1 MDAIMPATAQSG
13 ESSRLRRSWL
23 KDLAGA
29 AALAAGLSLTVALF
43 ADPGAMYLATALAL
57 LVAGTAGLALL
68 APRALARHHPHD
80 TLGSANRV
88 TLLRAAGLAPLA
100 ALAVGA
106 AEPALAWFAVTLA
119 TALAVLDGVDGRL
132 ARRTGLSSA
141 FGARFDMETD
151 ALLIL
156 VLSVLVWAWGKAGAW
171 VLLSGVLR
179 YAFVAAA
186 AVWAWLGGALPSS
199 RRRQTVCVL
208 QVVCLILPLVP
219 SMPPEAGAGVAG
231 FGLAAL
237 VGSFLVDV
245 RWLRAHRT
253 PAGGLAAALACL
265 WLGSAAAPALAAPA
279 RYEIDPSHLSIGF
292 LVDHVGYAKTL
303 GMFRKASGSYAFD
316 EATGALTDVRIVI
329 ETASVFT
336 NDEARDGHLRG
347 KDFLDSQRHPSM
359 VFTAT
364 KARRVAERRFV
375 IDGQLQLLGRQ
386 RPVSLEAT
394 WNKSA
399 VTPIGV
405 PLLRPYVMGVSAR
418 GRFRR
423 SEFGM
428 NYAVDNGWVGDEVE
442 LIIEFEAKRR

>member
-1 MDAIMPATAQSG
+1 M
-13 ESSRLRRSWL
+13 
-23 KDLAGA
+23 
-29 AALAAGLSLTVALF
+29 
-43 ADPGAMYLATALAL
+43 
-57 LVAGTAGLALL
+57 
-68 APRALARHHPHD
+68 
-80 TLGSANRV
+80 
-88 TLLRAAGLAPLA
+88 
-100 ALAVGA
+100 
-106 AEPALAWFAVTLA
+106 
-119 TALAVLDGVDGRL
+119 
-132 ARRTGLSSA
+132 
-141 FGARFDMETD
+141 
-151 ALLIL
+151 
-156 VLSVLVWAWGKAGAW
+156 
-171 VLLSGVLR
+171 
-179 YAFVAAA
+179 
-186 AVWAWLGGALPSS
+186 
-199 RRRQTVCVL
+199 
-208 QVVCLILPLVP
+208 
-219 SMPPEAGAGVAG
+219 
-231 FGLAAL
+231 
-237 VGSFLVDV
+237 DV